1 MYANHAT
8 DREIGCAVEMLPEI
22 VRRVISLQLKKN
34 RMPTRT
40 AQRHAWIV
48 ELHKGGLADQTIARR
63 TGVAHG
69 TVRNVLAGKR
79 SSDRLK
85 TRVKAVRV
93 MQLHENGLADRA
105 IADEMA
111 MHRRTV
117 GRIIAR
123 ESARKGLAL
132 RPVGRPAEPGSAR
145 DMRRNRTTD
154 QPISRWRGRNSY
166 AIYRTEH

>member
-1 MYANHAT
+1 MGMYANHAT
-8 DREIGCAVEMLPEI
+8 DREIGCAVGMLPEI
-22 VRRVISLQLKKN
+22 VRRAISLQLKKN

-69 TVRNVLAGKR
+69 TVRNVLA
-79 SSDRLK
+79 
-85 TRVKAVRV
+85 V
-93 MQLHENGLADRA
+93 
-105 IADEMA
+105 ADEMA

-132 RPVGRPAEPGSAR
+132 RPAGRPPEPGSAR